1 MKIGRFKTAWLLPL
15 ILLLLGGCATP
26 ESSLVT
32 DESPTDSQ
40 DLSCAYFY
48 FLWGT
53 HAEYENEFDEAV
65 DAYEKALVCDPSAI
79 YIKHKLPLLHLK
91 KGDTARAIKI
101 LQENIVDDP
110 LDTASRK
117 LLAGLL
123 AQQKEFTAAID
134 QYNEILSYDPENDQV
149 LLRLGVLQE
158 QTGKS
163 QKARRTLKKL
173 VAINPE
179 SYFGYLALA
188 RMSDSPNEAEPYYL
202 KALSLNWSSELAHEV
217 AQFHIEQKSY
227 DQAIK
232 TLREILDQNKSEE
245 QARLLIVQALL
256 GSGREDEAIVELSLI
271 PRYRSSPVQLSLARG
286 KLYVRLDKYDQ
297 AIAHLSAVI
306 KVEDDSSAR
315 YLLGV
320 LYSEQNRLSES
331 LEALE
336 GIGADQEEFEDSV
349 FLRSRLLHQQEKAD
363 DALAMLNEYIT
374 VSSTRRPLFY
384 VMAASLYR
392 DRGQMELASA
402 VLASGYANYPDNE
415 RLLFEYGLQ
424 LERTDRLN
432 EAIGVMEQL
441 LLLNPDHAEA
451 LNFVGYSWAD
461 TDRNLDRALLYI
473 EKALELK
480 PENGYIQDSL
490 GWVHFKL
497 GNLERARDE
506 LLNAIKL
513 LPDDPYLHDHLGDVY
528 RALGQRKKAI
538 KAYREALKYFEDED
552 KKAEVEKKIDALR
565 NS

>member
-1 MKIGRFKTAWLLPL
+1 VIFSRFKTACLLPS
-15 ILLLLGGCATP
+15 LLFLLFGCAAP
-26 ESSLVT
+26 EGTIVT
-32 DESPTDSQ
+32 EESPADSQ
-40 DLSCAYFY
+40 DLSCSYFY

-53 HAEYENEFDEAV
+53 HAEYGKEFDEAV
-65 DAYEKALVCDPSAI
+65 DAYEKALVCDPSAL

-91 KGDTARAIKI
+91 KGDTTRAIKI
-101 LQENIVDDP
+101 LQDNIKDDP
-110 LDTASRK
+110 QDTASRK

-123 AQQKEFTAAID
+123 AQQKDFTAAID

-173 VAINPE
+173 VSINPE

-188 RMSDSPNEAEPYYL
+188 RMSDSPGEAKPYYV
-202 KALSLNWSSELAHEV
+202 KALSLNWSPELAYEV
-217 AQFHIEQKSY
+217 AQFHIEHKSY
-227 DQAIK
+227 DEAI
-232 TLREILDQNKSEE
+232 TILKELLEQDRSEE

-256 GSGREDEAIVELSLI
+256 GADKEDEAIVELSLI
-271 PRYRSSPVQLSLARG
+271 PRYRSSPVQLSLALG
-286 KLYVRLDKYDQ
+286 KLYVRLDNYDQ
-297 AIAHLSAVI
+297 AIAHLNAVL
-306 KVEDDSSAR
+306 KVEEDSSAR

-331 LEALE
+331 LEVLE
-336 GIGADQEEFEDSV
+336 GIGADQEEFEDAV
-349 FLRSRLLHQQEKAD
+349 FLRSRLLHQQEKQNE
-363 DALAMLNEYIT
+363 ALAMLNEYMTI
-374 VSSTRRPLFY
+374 SSTRRPLFY

-424 LERTDRLN
+424 LERTDRLD

-441 LLLNPDHAEA
+441 LMLNPDHAEA

-461 TDRNLDRALLYI
+461 TDRNLERALLYI

-480 PENGYIQDSL
+480 PGNGYIQDSL

-506 LLNAIKL
+506 LLAALEL
-513 LPDDPYLHDHLGDVY
+513 LPGDPYLHDHLGDVY

-538 KAYREALKYFEDED
+538 KAYGEALKYFEDED
-552 KKAEVEKKIDALR
+552 KKTEVEKKIDALR

>member
-1 MKIGRFKTAWLLPL
+1 MISGRFNS
-15 ILLLLGGCATP
+15 LLLLPPLLLLLIGCATP
-26 ESSLVT
+26 DGTVVT
-32 DESPTDSQ
+32 EEPSVDSQ

-53 HAEYENEFDEAV
+53 HAEFDKEFDEAV

-91 KGDTARAIKI
+91 KGDTAQAIKI
-101 LQENIVDDP
+101 LRDNIKDDP

-123 AQQKEFTAAID
+123 AQQKDFTAAIN

-173 VAINPE
+173 VSINPE

-188 RMSDSPNEAEPYYL
+188 RMSDSPDEAEPYYT
-202 KALSLNWSSELAHEV
+202 KALSINWSPELAYEV
-217 AQFHIEQKSY
+217 AQFHIEHKSY
-227 DQAIK
+227 NEAINI
-232 TLREILDQNKSEE
+232 LREILDQDKSEE

-256 GSGREDEAIVELSLI
+256 GADKEDEAIVELSLI
-271 PRYRSSPVQLSLARG
+271 PRYRSSPVQLSLAIG
-286 KLYVRLDKYDQ
+286 KLYVRLDKYDH
-297 AIAHLSAVI
+297 AIAHLNAVL
-306 KVEDDSSAR
+306 KVEEDSSAR

-320 LYSEQNRLSES
+320 LYSEQERLSES
-331 LEALE
+331 LEVLE
-336 GIGADQEEFEDSV
+336 GIGADQEEFEDAV
-349 FLRSRLLHQQEKAD
+349 FLRSRLLHQQDKANE
-363 DALAMLNEYIT
+363 ALAMLNEFIAIP
-374 VSSTRRPLFY
+374 STRRPLFY

-424 LERTDRLN
+424 LERTDQLD
-432 EAIGVMEQL
+432 EAINVMEQL
-441 LLLNPDHAEA
+441 LILNPDHAEA
-451 LNFVGYSWAD
+451 LNFIGYSWAD
-461 TDRNLDRALLYI
+461 TDRNLERALLYI
-473 EKALELK
+473 ERALELK
-480 PENGYIQDSL
+480 PGNGYIQDSL
-490 GWVHFKL
+490 GWVYFKL

-506 LLNAIKL
+506 LLAAIKL

-528 RALGQRKKAI
+528 RALGEQRKAI
-538 KAYREALKYFEDED
+538 KSYKEALKYFEDED